1 MKMAGTAIFG
11 RNLMELRIIN
21 VYENH
26 NFQALM
32 LPVGNFQKKPSISLW
47 KESDAADVD
56 ADKMSLFCLVDVVRL
71 SFTKS
76 PFLGYT

>member
-47 KESDAADVD
+47 KENGA
-56 ADKMSLFCLVDVVRL
+56 VDVEANELFSGVL
-71 SFTKS
+71 F
-76 PFLGYT
+76 